1 MVFLKIEE
9 AQREL
14 DKLLTR
20 LGPGET
26 ITLTTAEGEPRAL
39 IIGLEPGRV
48 AGEKAD
54 PWEVLDALGKAIDRA
69 WISDRTAVELI
80 REGRR

>member
-14 DKLLTR
+14 DKLVAG

-26 ITLTTAEGEPRAL
+26 IALTTAEGEPRAL
-39 IIGLEPGRV
+39 IIGLAPGKIV
-48 AGEKAD
+48 GKDAD
-54 PWEVLDALGKAIDRA
+54 PWEMLDALGQAIDRA
-69 WISDRTAVELI
+69 WISDKTAVELI

>member
-1 MVFLKIEE
+1 MVSLRIEE

-14 DKLLTR
+14 DKLIAG

-39 IIGLEPGRV
+39 IIGLALGKIMDKD
-48 AGEKAD
+48 AG
-54 PWEVLDALGKAIDRA
+54 PWETLDALGQAIDRA
-69 WISDRTAVELI
+69 WISDKTAVELI